1 LAARSR
7 LGRLALLLVSVLV
20 TLGLA
25 EVALRIAGVS
35 YPNFYRPDPD
45 LGWALTPGASGWWKK
60 EGRAFVRINPDG
72 ERDIRHP
79 LEKPPGTLRIAILGD
94 SCTEALQV
102 PVEETFWARLPREL
116 ASCPALAGHPGK
128 SVETLNFGV
137 SGYGTAQE
145 LLTLRTRVFKYHP
158 DLVLLAFYTGND
170 VRNNYRPLEQDPL
183 RPYFVLQGGRL
194 VLDDSFRT
202 SSGYRARQTFAARLL
217 YAAFNHSALLQVGKM
232 AKSAGDGLVG
242 AYKAKRVT
250 TQAIEELGLDNAVY
264 SPPGNAD
271 WQAAWAVTEAMLRE
285 MGEEVR
291 AHGAR
296 FAVVTLTDGIQVHP
310 DVKKRQAFARQLGIA
325 DLFYPDERIKKT
337 AEAAGIPVLNLAP
350 PLADYAART
359 GQFLH
364 GFPNTRPG
372 EGHWNARGHREAA
385 RVLGRW
391 LCGMFA
397 LRAAPRARGGRQ
409 DIHYFRTRCCR
420 ALRRAC
426 RAGSGRCW
434 CGRRRCRSR
443 RACT

>member
-1 LAARSR
+1 MAVRSR
-7 LGRLALLLVSVLV
+7 WGRLGLLLVSILV

-45 LGWALTPGASGWWKK
+45 LGWTLTPGASGWWKK
-60 EGRAFVRINPDG
+60 EGKAFVRINADG
-72 ERDIRHP
+72 ERDVSHP
-79 LEKPPGTLRIAILGD
+79 LAKPPGTYRIAILGD
-94 SCTEALQV
+94 SCTESLQV
-102 PVEETFWARLPREL
+102 PVEATFWARLPAEL
-116 ASCPALAGHPGK
+116 ATCPRVRKGN

-145 LLTLRTRVFKYHP
+145 LLALRTRVWKYQP

-183 RPYFVLQGGRL
+183 RPYFVLSGGRL
-194 VLDDSFRT
+194 VLDDSFRD
-202 SSGYRARQTFAARLL
+202 SPGYRARQTFAARLL

-232 AKSAGDGLVG
+232 AKSASDGLVG

-250 TQAIEELGLDNAVY
+250 TQVIEELGLDNAVY

-271 WQAAWAVTEAMLRE
+271 WQAAWAVTEALLRE
-285 MGEEVR
+285 MEEETR

-296 FAVVTLTDGIQVHP
+296 FAVVTLTDGIQVDP
-310 DVKKRQAFARQLGIA
+310 DLKKRQAFAHQLGIA
-325 DLFYPDERIKKT
+325 DLFYPDLRIRKT

-359 GQFLH
+359 GHFLH
-364 GFPNTRPG
+364 GFPNTQPG
-372 EGHWNARGHREAA
+372 EGHWNAEGHREAA

-391 LCGMFA
+391 LCGV
-397 LRAAPRARGGRQ
+397 LP
-409 DIHYFRTRCCR
+409 
-420 ALRRAC
+420 
-426 RAGSGRCW
+426 
-434 CGRRRCRSR
+434 
-443 RACT
+443 

>member
-1 LAARSR
+1 LAVRSR
-7 LGRLALLLVSVLV
+7 WGRLGLLLVSILV

-45 LGWALTPGASGWWKK
+45 LGWTLTPGASGWWKK
-60 EGRAFVRINPDG
+60 EGKAFVRINADG
-72 ERDIRHP
+72 ERDVSHP
-79 LEKPPGTLRIAILGD
+79 LAKPPGTYRIAILGD
-94 SCTEALQV
+94 SCTESLQV
-102 PVEETFWARLPREL
+102 PVEATFWARLPAEL
-116 ASCPALAGHPGK
+116 ATCPRVRKGN

-145 LLTLRTRVFKYHP
+145 LLALRTRVWKYQP

-183 RPYFVLQGGRL
+183 RPYFVLSGGRL
-194 VLDDSFRT
+194 VLDDSFRD
-202 SSGYRARQTFAARLL
+202 SPGYRARQTFAARLL

-232 AKSAGDGLVG
+232 AKSASDGLVG

-250 TQAIEELGLDNAVY
+250 TQVIEELGLDNAVY

-271 WQAAWAVTEAMLRE
+271 WQAAWAVTEALLRE
-285 MGEEVR
+285 MEEETR

-296 FAVVTLTDGIQVHP
+296 FAVVTLTDGIQVDP
-310 DVKKRQAFARQLGIA
+310 DLKKRQAFAHQLGIA
-325 DLFYPDERIKKT
+325 DLFYPDLRIRKT

-359 GQFLH
+359 GHFLH
-364 GFPNTRPG
+364 GFPNTQPG
-372 EGHWNARGHREAA
+372 EGHWNAEGHREAA

-391 LCGMFA
+391 LCGV
-397 LRAAPRARGGRQ
+397 LP
-409 DIHYFRTRCCR
+409 
-420 ALRRAC
+420 
-426 RAGSGRCW
+426 
-434 CGRRRCRSR
+434 
-443 RACT
+443 

>member
-1 LAARSR
+1 MPARSR
-7 LGRLALLLVSVLV
+7 LARLGLLLASVLL

-60 EGRAFVRINPDG
+60 EGNAFVRINADG
-72 ERDIRHP
+72 QRDARHP
-79 LEKPPGTLRIAILGD
+79 VAKPPGTYRIAVLGD
-94 SCTEALQV
+94 SCTESLQV
-102 PVEETFWARLPREL
+102 PVEATFWARLPAEL
-116 ASCPALAGHPGK
+116 ASCPAAGRAPK
-128 SVETLNFGV
+128 AFETLNFGV

-183 RPYFVLQGGRL
+183 RPYFVLSGGKL

-202 SSGYRARQTFAARLL
+202 SPGYQARQTAAARLL

-232 AKSAGDGLVG
+232 AKSASDGLVG

-250 TQAIEELGLDNAVY
+250 TQVIEELGLDNAVY

-285 MGEEVR
+285 MGEEAR

-296 FAVVTLTDGIQVHP
+296 FAIVTLTDGIQVDP
-310 DVKKRQAFARQLGIA
+310 DLKKRQAFARQLGIA
-325 DLFYPDERIKKT
+325 DLFYPDERIRQT
-337 AEAAGIPVLNLAP
+337 GEAAGIPVLNLAP

-359 GQFLH
+359 GRFLH

-372 EGHWNARGHREAA
+372 EGHWNAEGHREAA
-385 RVLGRW
+385 KVLGRW
-391 LCGMFA
+391 LCG
-397 LRAAPRARGGRQ
+397 LLP
-409 DIHYFRTRCCR
+409 
-420 ALRRAC
+420 
-426 RAGSGRCW
+426 
-434 CGRRRCRSR
+434 
-443 RACT
+443 

>member
-1 LAARSR
+1 MAARSR
-7 LGRLALLLVSVLV
+7 LGKLALLLVSFSV
-20 TLGLA
+20 TLGAA
-25 EVALRIAGVS
+25 EVVLRIAGVS

-45 LGWALTPGASGWWKK
+45 LGWGLTPWASGWWKK
-60 EGRAFVRINPDG
+60 EGNAFVRINADG
-72 ERDIRHP
+72 QRDVSHP
-79 LEKPPGTLRIAILGD
+79 LEKPPGTLRIAVLGD
-94 SCTEALQV
+94 SCTESLQV
-102 PVEETFWARLPREL
+102 PVEATFWARLPGEM
-116 ASCPALAGHPGK
+116 ASCPALGK
-128 SVETLNFGV
+128 RKTVETLNFGV

-145 LLTLRTRVFKYHP
+145 LLTLRTRVWKYKP

-183 RPYFVLQGGRL
+183 RPYFVLQGGKL

-202 SSGYRARQTFAARLL
+202 SPGYRARQTFAARVL
-217 YAAFNHSALLQVGKM
+217 YSAFNHSALLQVGKM
-232 AKSAGDGLVG
+232 AKSASDGLVG

-250 TQAIEELGLDNAVY
+250 TQVIEELGLDNAVY

-285 MGEEVR
+285 MGEEAR

-310 DVKKRQAFARQLGIA
+310 DLQKRQAFARQLGIA
-325 DLFYPDERIKKT
+325 DLFYPDERIRKT

-364 GFPNTRPG
+364 GFPNTKPG
-372 EGHWNARGHREAA
+372 EGHWNALGHREAA

-391 LCGMFA
+391 LCG
-397 LRAAPRARGGRQ
+397 LLP
-409 DIHYFRTRCCR
+409 
-420 ALRRAC
+420 
-426 RAGSGRCW
+426 
-434 CGRRRCRSR
+434 
-443 RACT
+443 

>member
-7 LGRLALLLVSVLV
+7 LGKLALLLVSFAV

-45 LGWALTPGASGWWKK
+45 LGWGLTPEASGWWKK
-60 EGRAFVRINPDG
+60 EGNAFVRINADG
-72 ERDIRHP
+72 QRDVPHP
-79 LEKPPGTLRIAILGD
+79 LAKPPGTLRIAVLGD
-94 SCTEALQV
+94 SCTESLQV
-102 PVEETFWARLPREL
+102 PVEATFWARLPKEL
-116 ASCPALAGHPGK
+116 ASCPALGK
-128 SVETLNFGV
+128 GKTVETLNFGV

-145 LLTLRTRVFKYHP
+145 LLTLRTRVWKYKP

-170 VRNNYRPLEQDPL
+170 VRNNYRSLEQDPL
-183 RPYFVLQGGRL
+183 RPYFVLQGGKL

-202 SSGYRARQTFAARLL
+202 SSGYRARQTLAARVL

-232 AKSAGDGLVG
+232 AKSASDGLVG

-250 TQAIEELGLDNAVY
+250 TQVIEELGLDNAVY

-271 WQAAWAVTEAMLRE
+271 WRAAWAVTEAMLRE
-285 MGEEVR
+285 MGEETR

-310 DVKKRQAFARQLGIA
+310 NRQKRQAFARQLGIA
-325 DLFYPDERIKKT
+325 DLFYPDERIKQT

-364 GFPNTRPG
+364 GFPNTQPG
-372 EGHWNARGHREAA
+372 EGHWNALGHREAA

-391 LCGMFA
+391 LCPLVFA
-397 LRAAPRARGGRQ
+397 TQDAATEPPPDSG
-409 DIHYFRTRCCR
+409 
-420 ALRRAC
+420 
-426 RAGSGRCW
+426 AGP
-434 CGRRRCRSR
+434 
-443 RACT
+443 